1 MGKDAELLE
10 AARNGNFQV
19 VEKILSS
26 KAKRSGPLASLRR
39 GPGANVQD
47 ASGYTALHHAALN
60 GHKDVVSLLL
70 AHEASTNVQDF
81 KGSTPLHLAAWAGHV
96 EVVRALLQQGPS
108 IPNVNHQNKGGETAL
123 HCAAQY
129 GHTEAAQLL
138 VARGGDPTIP
148 NQQAETAMDLAAQ
161 YGRLNTVELLVRAHP
176 DLLRPYTAAAASAA
190 VFPHTPLH
198 RASRN
203 GHREVVKF
211 LLAHGHHVN
220 VRTGQG
226 APLHEA
232 ALCGKVDVVRVLLE
246 AGADTEV
253 RDDNG
258 RTVLD
263 TISLINTPVTQEITN
278 LIKCH
283 GQLINLDD
291 DDDEVEGAGDPP
303 SWPPPVWPPPNLPP
317 IPTPADLGSPYENV
331 LIPTIL
337 RREPDGESCRLP
349 DRASSRASDRESRA
363 SDRESRTSD
372 KESRTSDRESRLS
385 DRDGRTSVASRVSEA
400 TSDWSIYDV
409 PPPPKTV
416 SSDRGS
422 ISYRSQNSECGDDD
436 GLYEVPPPPRSCRS
450 SSASLRS
457 SRDSRLLRPPSDELP
472 SQPVTSPVSSNSTAV
487 TRRNTVAGGSDSS
500 SSKVVEPV
508 PPPKPPRRS
517 MCPPSPAPDAE
528 QDLPTYETIYFKG
541 QEQSD
546 YENVDTSDYENVD
559 VQQHHSLSRLPSYPQ
574 GPDSSD
580 SEYDTPR
587 SHHSSHAHS
596 NRMYSTISFKPVKS
610 RRTSK
615 MKDPHVYENTIH
627 RYENLKDRYESMSEK
642 KHRKDQYSH
651 LHQGNEN
658 VYGQRQ
664 LQDNWDVKNDNLR
677 DRNENLR
684 DRAQTL
690 PRRIRTISTKSEG
703 HISSEDSDS
712 DHRPKSLEFRDKK
725 INVNIPLSPTNY
737 QQPPTPDHPPP
748 SARQAQISIHAKM
761 QSVSQHPEKRG
772 SRDIETETE
781 PEEVLAVDAG
791 GSSCSLSSV
800 SASLSDKSVST
811 DNIEEIKSDVPFAGL
826 FRGSITPMDGA
837 LEVSALERPRSLGT
851 TSSLKPSLDRGCR
864 NSAMGSLAGRDNM
877 GPTSVPTPGMGS
889 LLSPLEEAEE
899 WARINDIM
907 ASFGGGLARESVF
920 MAELEHE
927 FQTRLGLGL
936 LSSSGSS
943 EDVVEVTTFEGGEK
957 SVGTWLRALGLPQ
970 YEDVFIAHGYDDT
983 DFMNGGILEAG
994 DLQELGITQPTHQ
1007 HSVMKAVSR
1016 LPTPLH
1022 AIRSTY
1028 SLPDTVEAWLDSIRL
1043 PQYAQNFH
1051 KNGFGDMERVRKVWE
1066 IELTTVLE
1074 ITRPGHRKRILASLG
1089 DRPLEP
1095 ELPPA
1100 LNPHDLSL
1108 ELTKLNSDI
1117 SQLKEQLFNDLPSTT
1132 SRERRPPET
1141 ATNTIRRSGTKK
1153 RNAPQPPAKA
1163 PRAQPTIDL
1172 CGTDDIG
1179 HLNIRDPSQL
1189 VVGVPNTL
1197 LTQWRHHPNAL
1208 VTSSVQYVA
1217 QYLGSTHVKE
1227 LKGTESTMK
1236 SIQKL
1241 KKSTSEGAKIPKIVL
1256 SVSYRGVKFIDA
1268 VTQALVCEHEI
1279 RNIHCAC
1286 QDADDLS
1293 HFAYIT
1299 KDLETKGHYCHVFR
1313 VQSRELA
1320 TEVILTLGEAFEVA
1334 YQIAL
1339 REQPYS
1345 NQSDEQKLAHGHSRS
1360 KSEHIR
1366 NHRTLSNGSTHSHT
1380 RLIVKILK
1388 PWTKVEEFKF
1398 KSTYHIPQC
1407 RSNRLLG
1414 AYQVVQ
1420 QKIFSQILEMDLKRT
1435 VVQGGTP

>member
-278 LIKCH
+278 LIK
-283 GQLINLDD
+283 
-291 DDDEVEGAGDPP
+291 
-303 SWPPPVWPPPNLPP
+303 
-317 IPTPADLGSPYENV
+317 Y
-331 LIPTIL
+331 
-337 RREPDGESCRLP
+337 GESCRLP

-500 SSKVVEPV
+500 SSKPV

-541 QEQSD
+541 QEQ
-546 YENVDTSDYENVD
+546 SDYENVD

-811 DNIEEIKSDVPFAGL
+811 DNIEEIKSDVPFAG
-826 FRGSITPMDGA
+826 
-837 LEVSALERPRSLGT
+837 
-851 TSSLKPSLDRGCR
+851 CR

-927 FQTRLGLGL
+927 FQTRLGLSLSPSQQGLGL

-1380 RLIVKILK
+1380 RSH
-1388 PWTKVEEFKF
+1388 
-1398 KSTYHIPQC
+1398 STVPQQ
-1407 RSNRLLG
+1407 SSIGGVSSSSAENLLSDSG
-1414 AYQVVQ
+1414 NGSEKDCGSRRDSLSSVP
-1420 QKIFSQILEMDLKRT
+1420 SSHTQIN
-1435 VVQGGTP
+1435 GT

>member
-500 SSKVVEPV
+500 SSKPV

-541 QEQSD
+541 QEQ
-546 YENVDTSDYENVD
+546 SDYENVD

-596 NRMYSTISFKPVKS
+596 NR
-610 RRTSK
+610 
-615 MKDPHVYENTIH
+615 
-627 RYENLKDRYESMSEK
+627 
-642 KHRKDQYSH
+642 
-651 LHQGNEN
+651 
-658 VYGQRQ
+658 
-664 LQDNWDVKNDNLR
+664 
-677 DRNENLR
+677 
-684 DRAQTL
+684 
-690 PRRIRTISTKSEG
+690 
-703 HISSEDSDS
+703 
-712 DHRPKSLEFRDKK
+712 

-927 FQTRLGLGL
+927 FQTRLGLSLSPSQQGLGL